1 MSQRNRKRGRRAHP
15 KPQRSAAAAGDATPP
30 PKQKPRK
37 SVGKPGGSRV
47 RQRWFYDVRQYAVL
61 TDAEGRILLLQLPAE
76 YDEGTANTWTLPGGK
91 LEPADEPM
99 AGIKREIREETTL
112 EPATLIP
119 AGITR
124 WSTRNSKKL
133 AIFYRTTL
141 SGNQP
146 KVTISAEHQRAVW
159 ATPGEL
165 DNFPFHRP
173 EMLETVK
180 SIIG

>member
-1 MSQRNRKRGRRAHP
+1 MS
-15 KPQRSAAAAGDATPP
+15 AG
-30 PKQKPRK
+30 K
-37 SVGKPGGSRV
+37 SGGGRV

-61 TDAEGRILLLQLPAE
+61 TDDTGLILLLQLPAE

-91 LEPADEPM
+91 LEPADEPL

-112 EPATLIP
+112 APETLTP

-133 AIFYRTTL
+133 AIFYRAQVTG
-141 SGNQP
+141 SQP
-146 KVTISAEHQRAVW
+146 KVTISSEHQRAVW
-159 ATPGEL
+159 VNPTEL
-165 DNFPFHRP
+165 DKFPFHRP

-180 SIIG
+180 SITG